1 MKLLLNFLCELTA
14 SQMLTFSADA
24 SLPGQAYSFIS
35 TLKMYKPL
43 SYGMKF
49 ARGSEWFVLSR
60 GFVNYLTTEIKKR
73 NSAMHEIWTDAL
85 LLYQPDETFFH
96 TALLNSPLC
105 LHNAKRHMHY
115 ISTILPEKIQHGSH
129 DEIGTRSPAYLTEMD
144 FQQLLLE
151 KAKRPI
157 FFARKFGDATHQP
170 TIKLCQRIDRQATL
184 TSQRPTWWPGL
195 PDWLEEHLAE
205 WIDLKPSNA
214 SCSSDPDSDETDETE
229 TGIRLL
235 GREPPLPN
243 DSIEGEAQRSDLRF
257 APEVW
262 VLQHSGVQ
270 YGLVERFAV
279 QGHARGF
286 GLALLAARV
295 GTGWSET
302 AERFTEHV
310 NIVAADLPVSLATYW
325 APHLADIGDLPQVLV
340 DWGNCV
346 VKRRIHEA
354 HLWGSPLVIPSCQ
367 TPSIGLQRVR
377 LKLERG
383 TAQALA
389 WLDFLTFQRMD
400 DVPLEQMRRFFEL
413 ESRNLPLASP
423 GAPTVKKYEHV
434 RIRRRDTYFLYVGTQ
449 WENNG
454 RHVIHKLSDDVT

>member
-1 MKLLLNFLCELTA
+1 
-14 SQMLTFSADA
+14 MLIFSADA
-24 SLPGQAYSFIS
+24 SMPGQAYSFIS

-60 GFVNYLTTEIKKR
+60 GFVNYLTAEIKKR

-96 TALLNSPLC
+96 TALLNSPFC

-129 DEIGTRSPAYLTEMD
+129 DEIGTRSPAYVTEMD
-144 FQQLLLE
+144 FEQLLLE

-157 FFARKFGDATHQP
+157 FFARKFGEATHQP
-170 TIKLCQRIDRQATL
+170 TIKLCQRIDRPATF
-184 TSQRPTWWPGL
+184 TSERPTSWPGL
-195 PDWLEEHLAE
+195 HDWLEEHLAE
-205 WIDLKPSNA
+205 WIDLKKFDAKNSTNA
-214 SCSSDPDSDETDETE
+214 STAFCSSDPDSNETE

-262 VLQHSGVQ
+262 VLQVPYGVQ

-279 QGHARGF
+279 PQGLNARGF

-310 NIVAADLPVSLATYW
+310 NIVNVVAAKRPVSLATYW
-325 APHLADIGDLPQVLV
+325 APHLADIGDLPEVLV
-340 DWGNCV
+340 DWGKCV
-346 VKRRIHEA
+346 VKKRIHEA
-354 HLWGSPLVIPSCQ
+354 NLWGSPLVIPSCQ

-383 TAQALA
+383 TTQALA
-389 WLDFLTFQRMD
+389 WLDFLTFQLMD
-400 DVPLEQMRRFFEL
+400 DVRLDHMRRFFEL
-413 ESRNLPLASP
+413 ESRNLTLTSP
-423 GAPTVKKYEHV
+423 APTVKKYEQV
-434 RIRRRDTYFLYVGTQ
+434 RICSRDM
-449 WENNG
+449 
-454 RHVIHKLSDDVT
+454 